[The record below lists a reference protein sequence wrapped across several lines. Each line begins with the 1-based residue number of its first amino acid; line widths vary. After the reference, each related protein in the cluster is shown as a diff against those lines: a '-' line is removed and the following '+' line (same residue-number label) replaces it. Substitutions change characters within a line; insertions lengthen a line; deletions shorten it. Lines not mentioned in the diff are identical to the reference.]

1 MEATATGIVIHA
13 ESPRR
18 LALHLILHEIR
29 QEYAGTVLGITWAI
43 VQPLIL
49 LGAYFFLFTV
59 LRVVHNVPH
68 GALGQVG
75 IILSGIV
82 PWLFF
87 MHSFAR
93 SLGVLDQHAALVK
106 QINFPIGVL
115 PFVSVGVFLTDFGIG
130 LIMVL
135 ALSVWQ
141 GWITA
146 YAVTL
151 IPTALILTAFL
162 VGLTALLAPLGA
174 MLRDLRAFL
183 PIIVRLGLWVSPVL
197 YLPGAI
203 PQRFHW
209 LAYMNPLTYFLSM
222 VRFGA
227 FGTTFGKKHVALMT
241 PLQTFGIAIGITMI
255 VSLAGYWAWR
265 YVRRVAIDYL

>member
-1 MEATATGIVIHA
+1 VEASAIGIASHA

-18 LALHLILHEIR
+18 LALHLVVHEIR
-29 QEYAGTVLGITWAI
+29 REYAGTVLGVSWA
-43 VQPLIL
+43 VLQPLML

-59 LRVVHNVPH
+59 LRVVHHVPH

-87 MHSFAR
+87 MHSFSR

-115 PFVSVGVFLTDFGIG
+115 PFVSVGVFLIDFGIG
-130 LIMVL
+130 LVMLL

-141 GWITA
+141 GWVTP

-151 IPTALILTAFL
+151 IPTALLMMVFL

-183 PIIVRLGLWVSPVL
+183 PVIVRLGIWISPVL

-203 PQRFHW
+203 PQRFQW
-209 LAYMNPLTYFLSM
+209 VAYINPLTYFLSL

-227 FGTTFGKKHVALMT
+227 FGPTFGSKHVTLMT
-241 PLQTFGIAIGITMI
+241 PLQTFGIAIGVTVILA
-255 VSLAGYWAWR
+255 LAGYWAWG